1 MYGITFGFAALLIA
15 SVGNAATPEA
25 GPDIAKAEP
34 RQHVAEPM
42 KRHETHLEASVG
54 TVAASVVPGIVGTEL
69 VFASF
74 SEEDRSLLREFALSL
89 KSVERAAAEPVVQ
102 KMCAL
107 PEDDIERVR
116 LFEDAWRTQEEARA
130 RAAESLM
137 GRLSP
142 EGAHSLGTLVRQR
155 MPSTTSRV
163 NWEGLAKDSPEMV
176 FSTIEGACRQY
187 RIVLDDE
194 RANPR
199 QAAPSPASFGSP
211 GAPPAG
217 VQ

>member
-1 MYGITFGFAALLIA
+1 MYGIAFGFAALLIA
-15 SVGNAATPEA
+15 SVGNAATPET

-107 PEDDIERVR
+107 PEGDIERRVR
-116 LFEDAWRTQEEARA
+116 LFEDAWRTQEEALA
-130 RAAESLM
+130 RAAEALM
-137 GRLSP
+137 ERLSP
-142 EGAHSLGTLVRQR
+142 EGAHSLGTHVPMARS
-155 MPSTTSRV
+155 PTT
-163 NWEGLAKDSPEMV
+163 
-176 FSTIEGACRQY
+176 
-187 RIVLDDE
+187 
-194 RANPR
+194 PR
-199 QAAPSPASFGSP
+199 
-211 GAPPAG
+211 
-217 VQ
+217 